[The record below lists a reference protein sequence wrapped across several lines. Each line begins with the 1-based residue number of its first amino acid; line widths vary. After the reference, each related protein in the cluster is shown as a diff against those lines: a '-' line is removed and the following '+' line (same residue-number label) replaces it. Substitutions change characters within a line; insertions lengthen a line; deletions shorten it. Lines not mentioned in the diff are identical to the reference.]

1 MSDEQHSQG
10 EAARVEGSS
19 SSQAPRTVTASSGR
33 GSTSSTVREELLAS
47 RRLAY
52 QQSQKEAT
60 SSQHHN
66 DFHPKHQALK
76 TSVLN
81 TTTSLMSNTE
91 TPRYNLHGQPLPP
104 GIGFGVAIVSAKDKA
119 HTASGHFRSDI
130 VFDNVGS
137 SNSTQQQQSSS
148 SSSSSSSA
156 SAAAIPGSAP
166 PLVYKPNERGG
177 NQSSNPTNAKPPK
190 KTLSD
195 MRFQR
200 RMAQRADPSFDIDGD
215 GTVSQTDFF
224 FATRFD
230 TSGDGHLSTQE
241 KLDAR
246 KIMKEEEAKFLF
258 IKGGPA
264 ETFAHRVQQKDGVV
278 MSEQLEGGWDALNR
292 STKGTSSQGE
302 LPFVVQGASGA
313 LVGGTGTAG
322 IQKANLDIDM
332 DDSDNVALMHTKGQV
347 FDYENVC
354 VKPAYRVEL
363 DKSGL
368 KSLADLRFKR
378 KIAQRADPSFDL
390 DGDGQVS
397 QKDFFF
403 ATRFDKDGSGV
414 LDPFERATAAAA
426 MKEGF
431 GSQLHFVRTSG
442 PSDKHHRIQQRD
454 GVIMSEEFRGGGY
467 GKLAQA
473 RMDGDTARI
482 GADGNIKD
490 DEKKKKDPDVV
501 GVDDKGKPVF
511 EVSMTDEGR
520 VALQHIDGV
529 VYDFDQIPI
538 KPQYRPG
545 LLKSGSSTRSEL
557 LLRRRKEKYPDLSMD
572 LDGDGAVSQADYW
585 FSKRYDVD
593 DNNTLDP
600 VEKEKAVKDYKE
612 GYQKRFVT
620 ISSSAGPGGAIR
632 VHQVGDQVLSEGEG
646 MLTGRNDQKYDK
658 EKRLPTLGAVP
669 GLDLPED
676 RMLQPGLLTKAALK
690 QLGRLDETGGKPV
703 AVGSVGV
710 IQGVSRVILRHS
722 DGTQMAYGGFASG
735 VGANNLNN
743 CTGTIQAATG
753 RLVGPG
759 SDALEPYVD
768 REEGTFR
775 QILTVEDGVPEPKP
789 LHATSFALRGRPSDV
804 WAHAPY
810 ANAGEGGTVE
820 AHASDEELASNKNI
834 ATSET
839 LLTRTQLIKARRLRR
854 ERDEQHGH
862 TTGYEAKAAGHLSG
876 IFEDAI
882 ADAKYATSSSAANTL
897 NAGEAALRSTLNAN
911 PHCKLPLYMVTAVK
925 AHTDLPTVPEDLP
938 HESVKPMSLPEAVRT
953 HEATRLS
960 ALQAVRKRDLKEHAL
975 ELTRQPINS
984 VHMPELYGA
993 EFNDHHAHDK
1003 PLVAEGQ
1010 QELSKT
1016 ASQLTRRRIAERFEA
1031 ALKWAPDQPQGVHG
1045 RDLPSFAE
1053 KHNAQLKPWW
1063 TDKSHL
1069 EGVRTN
1075 FEGSPISSAKRAE
1088 NDADIRGVKDYID
1101 PIPDEY
1107 NPALRHTVRDS
1118 HLNGQSHTSTG
1129 TMAETMS
1136 GIGAKAP
1143 RLMVSGAIHEVEDI
1157 NALNGDPFKNRTIH
1171 PRKLDRYLRKH
1182 GLTLPENPN
1191 LIDPW
1196 EIAKQQREDPNFF
1209 IPEFHKGKPGNRSR
1223 STLHK
1228 NLTSVNNGL
1237 PGPRPDLGR
1246 TIQGIKDGRMWTSAV
1261 TEYKQGLQSY
1271 AEHLDAT
1278 GKETRPNPI
1287 ELLPLYSSFTHDN
1300 VYVEPFVAEHV
1311 PYRPMDASLVKDVPP
1326 RRNSIYGRNTPLA
1339 SNINEGVERKHG
1351 GTAKSDANNV
1361 VRSGAASPHRA
1372 PHATKHALHAE
1383 KPERLTSSLA
1393 ALASTV
1399 AHQERATTAA
1409 PHVGGVRTRG
1419 IL

>member
-1 MSDEQHSQG
+1 MMSDTLSEQP
-10 EAARVEGSS
+10 
-19 SSQAPRTVTASSGR
+19 PRTTTASTGR
-33 GSTSSTVREELLAS
+33 GTTSSTTREELLAT

-60 SSQHHN
+60 ASHPHN
-66 DFHPKHQALK
+66 DIHPKQQASK

-119 HTASGHFRSDI
+119 HTATGKFRSDI
-130 VFDNVGS
+130 VFDTKASKQHVD
-137 SNSTQQQQSSS
+137 SSS
-148 SSSSSSSA
+148 SSVDIA
-156 SAAAIPGSAP
+156 GSAP
-166 PLVYKPNERGG
+166 PLVYKPYERGG
-177 NQSSNPTNAKPPK
+177 DQSANLPGAKPPK

-246 KIMKEEEAKFLF
+246 KIMKEEEAKFMF

-278 MSEQLEGGWDALNR
+278 MSEQLEGGWDALTR

-313 LVGGTGTAG
+313 LVSGTGTAG
-322 IQKANLDIDM
+322 IQKANIDIDM

-378 KIAQRADPSFDL
+378 KIAQRADQSFDL

-454 GVIMSEEFRGGGY
+454 GVVMSEELRGGGY

-473 RMDGDTARI
+473 RMDGNTARI
-482 GADGNIKD
+482 GADGNIKE

-501 GVDDKGKPVF
+501 GVDEKGKPVF
-511 EVSMTDEGR
+511 EVTMTDEGR
-520 VALQHIDGV
+520 VALQHVDGV

-593 DNNTLDP
+593 DNNSLDP

-646 MLTGRNDQKYDK
+646 LLTGRNDQKYDK
-658 EKRLPTLGAVP
+658 TKRLSTHGVVP

-690 QLGRLDETGGKPV
+690 QLGRLEETGGKPV

-710 IQGVSRVILRHS
+710 IPGVSRVILRNP

-759 SDALEPYVD
+759 SDAYDEPVVD

-775 QILTVEDGVPEPKP
+775 QILTVEDGVPEPRP

-810 ANAGEGGTVE
+810 ANAGEGGTIE
-820 AHASDEELASNKNI
+820 AHASNEELASNKNI
-834 ATSET
+834 STSET
-839 LLTRTQLIKARRLRR
+839 LLTRTQLLKARRLRS
-854 ERDEQHGH
+854 ERDEQMGH

-882 ADAKYATSSSAANTL
+882 ADATYATSSTAANAL
-897 NAGEAALRSTLNAN
+897 NAGEAALRSTLNAKEN
-911 PHCKLPLYMVTAVK
+911 CHLPLYMVTAVK
-925 AHTDLPTVPEDLP
+925 AHTDLPPVPEDLP

-960 ALQAVRKRDLKEHAL
+960 ALQAIRKRDLKEHAL
-975 ELTRQPINS
+975 ELTRQPINA

-1003 PLVAEGQ
+1003 PLISEGQ

-1016 ASQLTRRRIAERFEA
+1016 SSQLTRRRIAERFEA
-1031 ALKWAPDQPQGVHG
+1031 ALRWAPDQPQGVHG
-1045 RDLPSFAE
+1045 RDLPSFAQ
-1053 KHNAQLKPWW
+1053 KHNSELKPWW
-1063 TDKSHL
+1063 TDKTHM
-1069 EGVRTN
+1069 EGFRTN

-1088 NDADIRGVKDYID
+1088 NDENIRGVKDYID
-1101 PIPDEY
+1101 PIPDEF
-1107 NPALRHTVRDS
+1107 NPALRHTVRDT
-1118 HLNGQSHTSTG
+1118 HMNGQVHTSTG
-1129 TMAETMS
+1129 TMAETMT

-1143 RLMVSGAIHEVEDI
+1143 RLMVSGAIHEVEDV

-1196 EIAKQQREDPNFF
+1196 EIAKRQREDPNFF
-1209 IPEFHKGKPGNRSR
+1209 IPEFHKGKLGNRSR

-1228 NLTSVNNGL
+1228 NLTAVNNGL
-1237 PGPRPDLGR
+1237 PGPKPDLGR
-1246 TIQGIKDGRMWTSAV
+1246 TVQGIKDGRMWTSAV
-1261 TEYKQGLQSY
+1261 IEYKQGLQTH
-1271 AEHLDAT
+1271 AEHLDVT

-1311 PYRPMDASLVKDVPP
+1311 PYRPMDASLVRDVPP
-1326 RRNSIYGRNTPLA
+1326 RRNSVYGRNTPLA
-1339 SNINEGVERKHG
+1339 SSGIDRGEKR
-1351 GTAKSDANNV
+1351 GTTNSDSRV
-1361 VRSGAASPHRA
+1361 VHVGSTSPHRV
-1372 PHATKHALHAE
+1372 PHASRPAQHAE

-1393 ALASTV
+1393 ALASTI
-1399 AHQERATTAA
+1399 APQERATTAA
-1409 PHVGGVRTRG
+1409 PHIGGVRTRG
-1419 IL
+1419 FL